1 MKYFSCVF
9 LFILFSSMNVF
20 SQENYTRHTV
30 SKGETISE
38 IAQHYGV
45 KTKSI
50 YELNP
55 KAKKGI
61 KFRTV
66 LLIPAKSK
74 NKAVSASDLVTHYSK
89 NTHEILPKETVYGIA
104 KRYNISVEDLY
115 KLNPKLKKSELEI
128 GQKIIVPPT
137 DSDNLAT
144 LSTSEKE
151 IPKGNPSKK
160 IAPKE
165 EAVVLQKP
173 AEKVQ
178 ITYENSVYEV
188 LPKESLYSIA
198 RQNGITVNE
207 LRNANP
213 AIGNKSLKIGQKI
226 TVPVIV
232 KNNPGLALKQ
242 EALKTEIEPNTD
254 NNRDEKAKQM
264 AVLTQPTI
272 ENKTVETEVTR
283 KVLPKETKYG
293 IAKEFG
299 ISVKEL
305 EKQNPKI
312 VKELPVG
319 YLLKIRS
326 SKIVEA
332 TPLVEEV
339 AVKEQVIKDPVV
351 TEDSDKNLNVVHDS
365 TFVDKLISTASENI
379 GIPYRP
385 GGTTK
390 DGFDCSGLM
399 CSTFGAYNIQL
410 PRSSI
415 EMASYG
421 SKINAENAQKGDL
434 IFFKTRGKR
443 HINHVGMVVEV
454 CCDGEIK
461 FIHSSSHGG
470 VIISSTKESY
480 YERNLAQINHV
491 L

>member
-45 KTKSI
+45 KTKAI

-66 LLIPAKSK
+66 LLIPSKSK
-74 NKAVSASDLVTHYSK
+74 NKGVSASVLVTHYSK

-104 KRYNISVEDLY
+104 KQYNISVEDLY

-137 DSDNLAT
+137 DSDHLAT
-144 LSTSEKE
+144 LPTSEKE
-151 IPKGNPSKK
+151 IPKGITSQK

-165 EAVVLQKP
+165 EAVVVQKP

-178 ITYENSVYEV
+178 ITNENSVHKV

-213 AIGNKSLKIGQKI
+213 AIGNKALKIGQKI

-232 KNNPGLALKQ
+232 KNNPDLAVKQ
-242 EALKTEIEPNTD
+242 EALKTEKEPNTD
-254 NNRDEKAKQM
+254 NNRDEKTKQM
-264 AVLTQPTI
+264 TVLTQPTI

-293 IAKEFG
+293 IAKEYG

-326 SKIVEA
+326 SKIVET

-339 AVKEQVIKDPVV
+339 VVKEHVIKDPVV
-351 TEDSDKNLNVVHDS
+351 TEDSNKNLNVVHDS

-399 CSTFGAYNIQL
+399 CSTFGAFNIQL
-410 PRSSI
+410 PRSSF
-415 EMASYG
+415 EQAQYG
-421 SKINAENAQKGDL
+421 VKIDTENAQKGDL
-434 IFFKTRGKR
+434 IFFKTGRR
-443 HINHVGMVVEV
+443 HRINHVGMVVDV
-454 CCDGEIK
+454 NDGDIK
-461 FIHSSSHGG
+461 FIHSSVGGG
-470 VIISSTKESY
+470 VIISSIKEKYYTKKFV
-480 YERNLAQINHV
+480 QINRV